1 MCKDGVGQ
9 SQVKVGKIKG
19 KSKHLSRSERE
30 NYGTKRKISLEK
42 WEEKMCLFV
51 FFFLNMKSRF
61 KSYIGFNHSVLR
73 YLEIKCLY
81 FEYGIFKNK
90 DYLEDIKKRVPAFLL
105 IFSVVLILGALK
117 SSSPTSD
124 GHWLV
129 LCSQNTVVCTMQ
141 LSL

>member
-1 MCKDGVGQ
+1 
-9 SQVKVGKIKG
+9 
-19 KSKHLSRSERE
+19 
-30 NYGTKRKISLEK
+30 
-42 WEEKMCLFV
+42 
-51 FFFLNMKSRF
+51 MKSRF
-61 KSYIGFNHSVLR
+61 KSYVGFNHSVLR

-117 SSSPTSD
+117 SSTPTSD